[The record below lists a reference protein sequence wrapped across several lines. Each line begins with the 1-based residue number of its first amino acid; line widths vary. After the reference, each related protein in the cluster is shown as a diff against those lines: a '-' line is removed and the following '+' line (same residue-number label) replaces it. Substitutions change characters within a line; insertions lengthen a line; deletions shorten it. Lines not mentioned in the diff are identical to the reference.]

1 MRQIVILVIF
11 LLMHVA
17 IEGQELRINESFR
30 LLALGDSYTIG
41 QVVSETE
48 CWPNQLA
55 DSLEKRGF
63 EFEELKII
71 ARTG

>member
-1 MRQIVILVIF
+1 
-11 LLMHVA
+11 MHVA